1 MGLQKRVLQAAL
13 ARAPTPPLPHWCGP
27 HGFPDWCTWQPGA
40 AWGKGCDPRFPSPEV
55 VDSLKSKHCLVL
67 GKQVGPTLNGSRTL
81 LQTTKINYIY
91 TCAHERTRTQL
102 RPLQI
107 IQICRL
113 SLGWRPTPTP
123 RDLRLLQ
130 GPLPG
135 SNLHLRTEMSP
146 ARLLTALG
154 AFLFPFVFTFSQGV
168 TYIFFSW
175 GSFFERS
182 WSSVHK
188 ILSPV
193 CTHLCH

>member
-1 MGLQKRVLQAAL
+1 MGLQKRVSQAAL

-27 HGFPDWCTWQPGA
+27 HRFPDWFTWQPGA

-67 GKQVGPTLNGSRTL
+67 GKQVGPTLNGSRTS

-107 IQICRL
+107 LQICHL
-113 SLGWRPTPTP
+113 SLGWRPTPMP
-123 RDLRLLQ
+123 KD
-130 GPLPG
+130 
-135 SNLHLRTEMSP
+135 LRTEMSP
-146 ARLLTALG
+146 ARLLMALG

-168 TYIFFSW
+168 IYIFFSW

-182 WSSVHK
+182 WSSLYTK
-188 ILSPV
+188 FYPPSAPIFATSLG
-193 CTHLCH
+193 